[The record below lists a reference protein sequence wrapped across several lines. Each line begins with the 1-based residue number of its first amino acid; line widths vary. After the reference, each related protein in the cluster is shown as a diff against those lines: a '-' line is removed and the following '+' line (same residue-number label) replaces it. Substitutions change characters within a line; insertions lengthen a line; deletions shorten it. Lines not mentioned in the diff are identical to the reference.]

1 LSLYKKMQNNA
12 GFFLIAGPCVIE
24 SEETAYEIAL
34 ALKNACQQ
42 RDILFI
48 FKASYLKANRT
59 SGSSF
64 SGPGLDRG
72 LKILNNIKTSLN
84 VPVLTDVHE
93 VTEAERAAEV
103 VDVIQIPAFLA
114 RQTFLLEAAAGT
126 GKIVNIKK
134 GQFMAPE
141 DMEAA
146 AAKITSKGNHNIVLT
161 ERGTSFGY
169 HNLIVDF
176 RSFQIMKQFGFPVVY
191 DVTHSLQRPSNSA
204 ISGGNPEFVPMMG
217 KAALATNMVNGIF
230 LETHP
235 EPAKAKSDSQSMIKL
250 ESISD
255 LLDSW
260 QKTKE

>member
-1 LSLYKKMQNNA
+1 MTT
-12 GFFLIAGPCVIE
+12 P
-24 SEETAYEIAL
+24 
-34 ALKNACQQ
+34 
-42 RDILFI
+42 
-48 FKASYLKANRT
+48 
-59 SGSSF
+59 
-64 SGPGLDRG
+64 
-72 LKILNNIKTSLN
+72 LKIG
-84 VPVLTDVHE
+84 VLFN
-93 VTEAERAAEV
+93 VTEKSALLLKGLRRRYPEAHVVAVVPERAA
-103 VDVIQIPAFLA
+103 P
-114 RQTFLLEAAAGT
+114 
-126 GKIVNIKK
+126 
-134 GQFMAPE
+134 APE

>member
-1 LSLYKKMQNNA
+1 MSLYKKMQNNDR
-12 GFFLIAGPCVIE
+12 FFLIAGPCVIE
-24 SEETAYEIAL
+24 DEDTTYEIAS

-42 RDILFI
+42 RDILLI

-64 SGPGLDRG
+64 SGPGVDHG
-72 LKILNNIKTSLN
+72 LKILSNIKKSLN
-84 VPVLTDVHE
+84 IPILTDIHE
-93 VTEAERAAEV
+93 VSEAEKAAEV
-103 VDVIQIPAFLA
+103 ADVIQIPAFLA
-114 RQTFLLEAAAGT
+114 RQTFLLEAAAST
-126 GKIVNIKK
+126 ARIVNVKK

-146 AAKITSKGNHNIVLT
+146 AAKITAKGNHNILLT

-176 RSFQIMKQFGFPVVY
+176 RSFQIMNQLGFPVVY
-191 DVTHSLQRPSNSA
+191 DVTHSLQRPSNSTT
-204 ISGGNPEFVPMMG
+204 SGGNPEFVPMMG
-217 KAALATNMVNGIF
+217 KAALATNMVKGIF

-235 EPAKAKSDSQSMIKL
+235 EPSKAKSDSQSMVKL
-250 ESISD
+250 DSLND

-260 QKTKE
+260 LKT